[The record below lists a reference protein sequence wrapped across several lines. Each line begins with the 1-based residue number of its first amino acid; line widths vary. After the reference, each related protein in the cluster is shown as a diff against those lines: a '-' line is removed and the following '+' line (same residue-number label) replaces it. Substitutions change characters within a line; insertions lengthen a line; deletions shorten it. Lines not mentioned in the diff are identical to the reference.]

1 VKVLIIGSGA
11 REHCLAWKI
20 AQSSLVDKIYCAP
33 GNGGTALLAE
43 NVDIEAEDIEGLLKF
58 AVNGKVDLTVVGPEV
73 PLVEGIVDIFQAA
86 GLAIFGPSKELARL
100 EGSKIYAKEMMNK
113 FSIPTADFEVFDE
126 AASAL
131 AYIDKKGAPLVVKA
145 DGLAAGKGVI
155 VCETISQAREAVE
168 RILVN
173 KEFGAAGKQIIIE
186 ECLKGEEASVLVLTD
201 GETIVPLVSS
211 QDHKRVFDNDQGPNT
226 GGMGAYAPAPI
237 LSGDKLARAID
248 IVFKPMIQGLKEEG
262 KPYKGV
268 LYGGLMINGDEINV
282 LEFNVRFGDPE
293 TQVILPKIKGDL
305 AEVMLKAVGGKLKEA
320 AVGWD
325 KRFCIGVVIAS
336 GGYPGRYEKGKK
348 IEGLDFFQDKK
359 DLFVFHAATALADS
373 PQPAN
378 GSLITSG
385 GRVLSVVALADSIK
399 EARDKAY
406 AAIDNL
412 YFENMFYRKDIAYR
426 ALQ

>member
-43 NVDIEAEDIEGLLKF
+43 NVDIEADDIEGLLKF

-237 LSGDKLARAID
+237 LSGDKLTRAID